1 MKTGIEQGARDKI
14 VLGAKLGLG
23 VKLTPETTAEIAN
36 AILELENVPE
46 RRSYAQRVMDFVR
59 DESGERL

>member
-1 MKTGIEQGARDKI
+1 MKTGIEQAARDKI

-23 VKLTPETTAEIAN
+23 VKLTPETTVEIAN

-59 DESGERL
+59 DESGESL